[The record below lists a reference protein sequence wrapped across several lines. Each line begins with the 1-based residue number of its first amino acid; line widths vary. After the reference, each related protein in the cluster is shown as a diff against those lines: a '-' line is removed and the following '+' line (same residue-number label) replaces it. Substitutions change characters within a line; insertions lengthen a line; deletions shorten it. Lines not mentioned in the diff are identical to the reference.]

1 MKAFLTARVLG
12 LAIGSL
18 LVMAC
23 NLIPFTPSLTLTVQS
38 TPYTSSTIAI
48 PYSYATLSSSS
59 SDGTAECEYVL
70 SKWSAQDGGYRKVDW
85 SDTTM
90 AKKGTLS
97 FDLTT
102 ILGSATGS
110 SDVDGLYSL
119 SFVVYSGQRDNN
131 GQPIP
136 IPYLQTTKQFSVH
149 TYAGPEI
156 FTVSPSVLNV
166 NNGPQ
171 TVKVSGLGFSSTT
184 SLATLPASSVLTGST
199 YVSSDSLSATIDP
212 TTLSAGNNLSIYAV
226 DSQGSASPIYDIPII
241 GDVTI
246 TSVAPTGDSRTN
258 SRVPVYIEG
267 SYLGPWTTATITDSK
282 GTKISLQDGYTS
294 GSYLFGYADL
304 TSLSAGSAIVRV
316 KNPDGM
322 SATYPFTVYN

>member
-12 LAIGSL
+12 LAIASL

-23 NLIPFTPSLTLTVQS
+23 NLIPLTPSLTLTVQ
-38 TPYTSSTIAI
+38 TAPYTSSTVDI

-70 SKWSAQDGGYRKVDW
+70 SKWSAQDGAYRQVD
-85 SDTTM
+85 SSSTTM
-90 AKKGTLS
+90 AKTGTLS
-97 FDLTT
+97 FNLTT

-119 SFVVYSGQRDNN
+119 SFVVYSGQQDKN
-131 GQPIP
+131 GNPVA

-149 TYAGPEI
+149 TYSGPEI
-156 FTVSPSVLNV
+156 FTVTPAVLNV
-166 NNGPQ
+166 NNGAQ
-171 TVKVSGLGFSSTT
+171 KVKVTGLGFSSTT

-199 YVSSDSLSATIDP
+199 YVASDSLTATIDP
-212 TTLSAGNNLSIYAV
+212 TTLSAGSNLSIYAA
-226 DSQGSASPIYDIPII
+226 DSQGSASPIYDVPVI
-241 GDVTI
+241 GDVAI
-246 TSVAPTGDSRTN
+246 SSVAPTGDSRYN
-258 SRVPVYIEG
+258 SKVPVYIEG
-267 SYLGPWTTATITDSK
+267 SYLGPWTSATITDSK
-282 GTKISLQDGYTS
+282 GTTIDLHDTYTS

-304 TSLSAGSAIVRV
+304 TSLVAGSATVTV
-316 KNPDGM
+316 KNPDGS